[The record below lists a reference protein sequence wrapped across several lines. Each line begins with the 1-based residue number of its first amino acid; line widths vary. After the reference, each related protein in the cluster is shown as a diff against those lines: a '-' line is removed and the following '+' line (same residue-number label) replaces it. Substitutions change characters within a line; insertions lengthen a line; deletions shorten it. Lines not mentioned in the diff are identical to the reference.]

1 VGGGCLQGELD
12 AGQVDADVL
21 HYALEPLE
29 DTPLVVL
36 RVKLGVMVVIAASTL
51 GRNVRTESA

>member
-1 VGGGCLQGELD
+1 
-12 AGQVDADVL
+12 VL

-36 RVKLGVMVVIAASTL
+36 HVKLGVMAHALHCDRRRGFYPVYECK
-51 GRNVRTESA
+51 N